1 LRGQALFVPFLKK
14 GNAKNFCFFERYA
27 FKMNK
32 VKEQQFLVG
41 VWG

>member
-1 LRGQALFVPFLKK
+1 LRILRGQALFVPFFKK

-32 VKEQQFLVG
+32 VKEQ
-41 VWG
+41 